1 MLCVECHCE
10 TKSLP
15 CSGCARE
22 PRLDGRYA
30 LVERIGGG
38 ASGVVF
44 KALDTER
51 GETVAVKELLLG
63 GLEPDQARS
72 LAKREVLALRRLS
85 HDGLPVWR
93 QALVQN
99 VGRSSALYLVRSF
112 VEGVDLEGERHARP
126 WSETEV
132 LLLMVEILDICEYLH
147 GRVPSVVHRDIKP
160 ANLIRQP
167 DGRLVLVDFGSVRDT
182 LRDAVSGGGSVAG
195 TVGFMAPEQ
204 LAGQVEP
211 ASDLYAIAMTAVT
224 LLAREEPVALHD
236 RAGRPCWEHMVSVS
250 EGTIK
255 LLRAMLEAD
264 PARRPQSAAVVRG
277 YIEQLIVADE
287 DARNNAD
294 IGPTLV
300 PTPSPLFDGPTG
312 VHGRVFDEPTGVHE
326 QALLALT
333 GAHQPPLRI
342 EPHEPARAPADAPIV
357 PIVPNVPVPNRGVF
371 FQTALAVTALAVM
384 LGVGLGFVL

>member
-1 MLCVECHCE
+1 M
-10 TKSLP
+10 
-15 CSGCARE
+15 
-22 PRLDGRYA
+22 
-30 LVERIGGG
+30 
-38 ASGVVF
+38 
-44 KALDTER
+44 
-51 GETVAVKELLLG
+51 
-63 GLEPDQARS
+63 
-72 LAKREVLALRRLS
+72 
-85 HDGLPVWR
+85 
-93 QALVQN
+93 
-99 VGRSSALYLVRSF
+99 
-112 VEGVDLEGERHARP
+112 
-126 WSETEV
+126 
-132 LLLMVEILDICEYLH
+132 
-147 GRVPSVVHRDIKP
+147 VHRDIKP

-312 VHGRVFDEPTGVHE
+312 VHGVCLMSPPAFTSKPFWRS
-326 QALLALT
+326 QALIN
-333 GAHQPPLRI
+333 PLRI
-342 EPHEPARAPADAPIV
+342 EPHEPPAHRPTRRSCRCRTMASSPDHAGCDCAGRHVGGGIGLR
-357 PIVPNVPVPNRGVF
+357 PVTGRESLWACRFVHKSPKRGR
-371 FQTALAVTALAVM
+371 TGHIAYKTIDM
-384 LGVGLGFVL
+384 